1 MKMND
6 EVKKI
11 IGILLKTIMITIL
24 FIIILIFLK
33 IPFVVTFIKTILISL
48 FLTYAIKPL
57 YNRFIKN
64 GMKRG
69 MAGGLLILSLISIL
83 ILFIVLLIPNLIN
96 EIANISSTLDNIFL
110 NINKLLKN
118 IKIIENNYIFNN
130 IMKKIHELGINFVES
145 TMFSI
150 MSLGQNLLT
159 YLVIPVFI
167 YYFLVD
173 GHKFLESILFFFSSH
188 KRKIIKEVLNNID
201 NVLSKYILSQV
212 LLSVIIAILT
222 FIVLMAYDVNNAV
235 LLSLFN
241 GIVNIIPYFGPILGA
256 VPAAVVSFLTSTE
269 KGLWIIFWLL
279 LIQQVEGNLISPKII
294 GESVHIH
301 PLLVVILLIVGGEIA
316 GFMGMILAIPVAVII
331 KVIFEDINYYLY

>member
-1 MKMND
+1 MSS
-6 EVKKI
+6 EVRKI
-11 IGILLKTIMITIL
+11 IRVSIRIVMVIAVFILLLLL
-24 FIIILIFLK
+24 FK
-33 IPFVVTFIKTILISL
+33 IPFIVTLIKTILISL

-57 YNRFIKN
+57 YKSLVKK
-64 GMKRG
+64 GLKRG
-69 MAGGLLILSLISIL
+69 MAGGLLILSLISIV
-83 ILFIVLLIPNLIN
+83 ILFMVLLIPNLIN
-96 EIANISSTLDNIFL
+96 EIASIGDILDNIFS
-110 NINKLLKN
+110 NINKMLKD
-118 IKIIENNYIFNN
+118 IKIIQNNYIFNN
-130 IMKKIHELGINFVES
+130 IMKKIYNSGNGLIES

-150 MSLGQNLLT
+150 MSLGQNILT
-159 YLVIPVFI
+159 YLVIPVFV

-188 KRKIIKEVLNNID
+188 KRKIIKEVFNNID

-212 LLSVIIAILT
+212 LLSIIITIMT
-222 FIVLMAYDVNNAV
+222 FIVLVFYNVNNAV

-256 VPAAVVSFLTSTE
+256 IPAAIVSFLTSTE
-269 KGLWIIFWLL
+269 KGLWVVFWLL

-301 PLLVVILLIVGGEIA
+301 PLLVVVLLIVGGEIA
-316 GFMGMILAIPVAVII
+316 GFMGMILAIPVAVVV